1 MDYRARERHKI
12 FFFEMECEDE
22 AWVIARKRAGGV
34 RGAYESEE
42 ECGDESHQH
51 ADHHPELR
59 LVLAAQLRVH
69 RAVQGP
75 GQLILWLGICSF
87 EWRGSSRLLKT
98 HT

>member
-1 MDYRARERHKI
+1 MDCHARERQI
-12 FFFEMECEDE
+12 SFFKKMG
-22 AWVIARKRAGGV
+22 VKMKHGLAGGV

-42 ECGDESHQH
+42 ECGDESNQH

-98 HT
+98 HP